1 MDPQPIEP
9 EIPTPTLPGE
19 RVRLR
24 PPEERD
30 VIRRAELGRR
40 REINRA
46 FGGELEADVPMTVD
60 EARRGLTPRPDTFMQ
75 WIIAEADTD
84 VFVGV
89 TNLSRLDQA
98 NRSAMFGIGIFDPDR
113 LDQGLGSEASRLVV
127 DYGFNRLGLHRIS
140 LVVLA
145 DNHRAV
151 AAYRKAGFEVEGR
164 LRHTLWSRGRWHDD
178 LVMAILADDLPP
190 SSIWAT

>member
-1 MDPQPIEP
+1 VDPQPIEP
-9 EIPTPTLPGE
+9 EIPTPTLLGE

-30 VIRRAELGRR
+30 ILRRAELGRNP
-40 REINRA
+40 EINRA
-46 FGGELEADVPMTVD
+46 FGGDLETDRPLTVD
-60 EARRGLTPRPDTFMQ
+60 EARRQLTPMPDTFMQ
-75 WIIAEADTD
+75 WAIAETDGD
-84 VFVGV
+84 VFVGM
-89 TNLSRLDQA
+89 TNLSRLDQP
-98 NRSAMFGIGIFDPDR
+98 NRSAVFGIGIFDPDR
-113 LDQGLGSEASRLVV
+113 LDQGLGTEATRLVV

-145 DNHRAV
+145 DNQRAV

-178 LVMAILADDLPP
+178 LIMAVLAEDE
-190 SSIWAT
+190 A